1 MTNSVQHFF
10 NYLKCYMRARMANN
24 IDIDEKNNRDI
35 MNSRLIKRGK
45 GKGKGKRM
53 ECHDWNHQ

>member
-1 MTNSVQHFF
+1 
-10 NYLKCYMRARMANN
+10 MRARMANN

-53 ECHDWNHQ
+53 ECHDWNRQ